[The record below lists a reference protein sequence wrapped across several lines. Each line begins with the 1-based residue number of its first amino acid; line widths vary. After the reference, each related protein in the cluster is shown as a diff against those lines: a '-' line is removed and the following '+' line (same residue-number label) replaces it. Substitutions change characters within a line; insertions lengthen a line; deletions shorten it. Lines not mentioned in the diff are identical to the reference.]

1 MKALMIKDLKLLK
14 GQKPLLGMMGVLMV
28 IFVITGRHPGFLIS
42 YMTIMGAIFAVST
55 ISYDEY
61 NNGLTYLFT
70 LPVSRRKYVRE
81 KYLFSIMMSAAV
93 AVGCLIIT
101 YAASLIR
108 ADRLE
113 MEELVISGAAALGVG
128 IFMVSVVLPIELKL
142 GAEKSRAAM
151 AVVGGVIFAVVYSG
165 IWVMK
170 RFGKSAEKLLVRLSS
185 MPIAMTA
192 GIIAVCCLVLLVVSM
207 KISVYVLEK
216 REF

>member
-128 IFMVSVVLPIELKL
+128 IFMASVVLPIELKL

-151 AVVGGVIFAVVYSG
+151 AVVGGVIFAVVYGG

>member
-165 IWVMK
+165 IW
-170 RFGKSAEKLLVRLSS
+170 
-185 MPIAMTA
+185 
-192 GIIAVCCLVLLVVSM
+192 
-207 KISVYVLEK
+207 
-216 REF
+216 